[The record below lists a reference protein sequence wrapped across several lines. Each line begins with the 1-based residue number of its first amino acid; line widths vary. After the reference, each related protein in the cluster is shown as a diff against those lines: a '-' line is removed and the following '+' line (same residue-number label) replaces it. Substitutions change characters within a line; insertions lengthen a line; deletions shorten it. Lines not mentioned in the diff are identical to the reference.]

1 MCLELLIQTAE
12 GAPGRIGAKRLSELS
27 GLAVTLRGSITN
39 QPFTFPCPAAPRANF
54 GKGGSQ
60 TPGRMGVRSH
70 ADPKLTAA
78 VRALNSEVRKYRLL
92 ARTDRLVNRRGDGHL
107 HIFPTAQPAKKHI
120 ASGLQKDFCD
130 SQPQS
135 GGLRLAAEDRQP
147 RGHGF
152 QPLSNPWGPKS
163 RQRKGSSIEWQ

>member
-27 GLAVTLRGSITN
+27 GLAVTPSRLDNKPALHISVSGGRSCE
-39 QPFTFPCPAAPRANF
+39 FPA
-54 GKGGSQ
+54 KGAHKHQ
-60 TPGRMGVRSH
+60 GVWEF
-70 ADPKLTAA
+70 DPMQIPKLTAA

-135 GGLRLAAEDRQP
+135 GGLRLAAEDRQR

-152 QPLSNPWGPKS
+152 QPVSNPCGAKS
-163 RQRKGSSIEWQ
+163 PTTQGIQY